1 MIKLVCG
8 VVNSVGVEHVHFTV
22 AVSLG
27 GSPVA
32 DYLTV
37 CRPFFAQCIQYN
49 SSSGYK
55 FCVALLERLG
65 FLCPAIVGRW
75 HR

>member
-27 GSPVA
+27 VP
-32 DYLTV
+32 
-37 CRPFFAQCIQYN
+37 
-49 SSSGYK
+49 
-55 FCVALLERLG
+55 LL
-65 FLCPAIVGRW
+65 PIT
-75 HR
+75 